1 MKKIIAISV
10 LAICFWGTSVNAETV
25 IYNPSSN
32 IFHKITCPHAKRC
45 KSCIKIEKQ
54 EAKSNGARA
63 CKSCGG

>member
-10 LAICFWGTSVNAETV
+10 LAICFLLPSINAETV
-25 IYNPSSN
+25 IYNPSSK
-32 IFHKITCPHAKRC
+32 IYHKVSCPHAKRC

-54 EAKSNGARA
+54 EAKSKGARA